1 MAGKLTFCCT
11 SSLSDPDE
19 AIRVKVLPSE
29 RRVRGAGGLP
39 RVRWQ
44 PGTAVEEGDTVHL
57 ECQLALGVP
66 GPAIWLKLDPR
77 DPHSHVL
84 LSHGEIVITDD
95 PRFSV
100 EHHPESN
107 NYVVQIREVSPE
119 DAGSYQ
125 CQVPVNSAEEELR
138 VEAAPPVVVTLLSSA
153 SSPTPTRPA
162 RSSAAPHMPGNCP
175 SPHAFLLFLCFLLLS
190 NFAR

>member
-1 MAGKLTFCCT
+1 MLSPGNVFIA
-11 SSLSDPDE
+11 SLLVFTAFE
-19 AIRVKVLPSE
+19 G
-29 RRVRGAGGLP
+29 VRGGGLP

-57 ECQLALGVP
+57 ECQLALGVA

-100 EHHPESN
+100 QHHPESN
-107 NYVVQIREVSPE
+107 NYVVQIREVSAQ

-153 SSPTPTRPA
+153 SSPSPTRARQKPFTPA
-162 RSSAAPHMPGNCP
+162 TASAPPHASVTCP
-175 SPHAFLLFLCFLLLS
+175 SSHTFLLFLCFLLLS